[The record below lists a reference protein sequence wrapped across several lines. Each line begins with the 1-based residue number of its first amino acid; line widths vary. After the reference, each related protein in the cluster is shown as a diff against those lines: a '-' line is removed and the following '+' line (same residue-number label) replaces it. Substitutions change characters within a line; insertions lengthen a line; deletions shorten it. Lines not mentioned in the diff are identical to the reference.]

1 MSTRIIAETCPAPE
15 CNLSPKDVEQFVEEL
30 WAYHEQFTPAFRRPE
45 QARWSEVYLRGLLGD
60 SPRKT
65 MERIALDL
73 GVNVRDLQYFIGQSQ
88 WGQEPV
94 VAIHQW
100 LVGETLGEPDG
111 VALIDESGIVKQ
123 GDDSVGVARQ
133 YCGSVGKVANSQVG
147 VYLGYVSSQGY
158 SAIDGRLFMPEQWFS
173 EAYAD
178 KREACGVPAELT
190 FKTKPEIAVELVQ
203 DAIRRGSLPF
213 QWVAADEL
221 YGDSPA
227 FRDRVAE
234 MDKWYFTEVCCSTR
248 VWRHRPE
255 VYVPEWSGRG
265 QRPTRLRL
273 RIPTDR
279 PSRVDELV
287 KRIPKQA
294 WTRAVVK
301 EGSKGPIVC
310 DFAFMRITE
319 ARAGLPGPDVWLIIR
334 RNVANPTE
342 IKFYL
347 SNAPADVPWS
357 ALVRL
362 SGMRWPIET
371 IFEEGK
377 GEVGLDHYQTRS
389 WLGWLHHMVLSFLA
403 HHFLVRLRVKLKT
416 CAPALTIYQVR
427 QLLLSVLPRPD
438 FDAAA
443 ALRVVQYYQRRNHV
457 AHISHRKTTL
467 KRLAALG
474 NLAL

>member
-1 MSTRIIAETCPAPE
+1 MSTQIIAETCPAPE
-15 CNLSPKDVEQFVEEL
+15 CNLSPKDVEQFIEEL
-30 WAYHEQFTPAFRRPE
+30 RAYHEQFTPAFRRPE
-45 QARWSEVYLRGLLGD
+45 QGRWSEVYLRGLLGD

-88 WGQEPV
+88 WEQEPV

-227 FRDRVAE
+227 FRDRVAG
-234 MDKWYFTEVCCSTR
+234 MDKWYFTEVCCSTL

-265 QRPTRLRL
+265 RRPTRLRL

-287 KRIPKQA
+287 KRIPKQV

-310 DFAFMRITE
+310 DFVFMRITE
-319 ARAGLPGPDVWLIIR
+319 AREGLPGPDVWLIIR

-416 CAPALTIYQVR
+416 YAPALTIYQVR
-427 QLLLSVLPRPD
+427 HLLLSVLPRPD

-474 NLAL
+474 NFAL